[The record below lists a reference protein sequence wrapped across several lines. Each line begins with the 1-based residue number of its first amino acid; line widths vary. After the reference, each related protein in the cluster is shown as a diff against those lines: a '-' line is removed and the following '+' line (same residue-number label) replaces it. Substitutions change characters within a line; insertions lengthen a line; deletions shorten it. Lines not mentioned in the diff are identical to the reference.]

1 MSTETT
7 RKEKEKML
15 EKRKEQ
21 EIKKLVSI
29 LEQIDLQGIILL
41 ARDANTLLM
50 HQKEIEWEQKVV

>member
-1 MSTETT
+1 
-7 RKEKEKML
+7 ML